1 VTDFEH
7 PTSRPDP
14 VSQPGPNRLRF
25 DISATSVSTDGTAR
39 AGTVT
44 TSRGSFQTP
53 VFMPVG
59 TRGVVRALGPDD
71 LELLGAQIILGN
83 TYHLMMRPGTD
94 LVEEMGGLH
103 KFADW
108 SGHMLTDS
116 GGYQVFSLDPKVDDD
131 GVTFKSV
138 YDGSMHRFTPERA
151 VFVQEQIGAD
161 ISMVL
166 DVCAALPSTPTILR
180 QALERTA
187 EWAQRCANARTRE
200 DQCLFGIAQG
210 GTDLALRKESAQR
223 TVAIGFDGYAI
234 GGLSVGESRDEML
247 PSIQAAVS
255 ELPRDRPR
263 YLMGVGD
270 PISLIEGVARGID
283 MFDCVLPTRLARH
296 GTALTSTGKIAI
308 KNAVHAKSEEPID
321 ADCPCMTCQRFSRGY
336 LRHLIAVGEQSAAR
350 FMSIHNLSY
359 LLRLMRSA
367 RVAIEDGTFQTLRQ
381 QTLTIWDQPAV

>member
-1 VTDFEH
+1 MTTAL
-7 PTSRPDP
+7 PTSSSPLQF
-14 VSQPGPNRLRF
+14 VV
-25 DISATSVSTDGTAR
+25 SATSVSPAGVAR
-39 AGTVT
+39 AATVT
-44 TSRGSFQTP
+44 TPRGSFQTP

-71 LELLGAQIILGN
+71 LETLSAQIILGN

-108 SGHMLTDS
+108 SGHLLTDS
-116 GGYQVFSLDPKVDDD
+116 GGYQVFSLDPKVDNE
-131 GVTFKSV
+131 GVTFRSV
-138 YDGSMHRFTPERA
+138 YDGSLHRFTPERA

-161 ISMVL
+161 IAMVL
-166 DVCAALPSTPTILR
+166 DVCAALPSTPQILR

-187 EWAQRCANARTRE
+187 DWAQRCQSARTRA
-200 DQCLFGIAQG
+200 DQCVFGIAQG
-210 GTDLALRKESAQR
+210 GTDLDLRKESAQR

-247 PSIQAAVS
+247 PSIEAAVS
-255 ELPRDRPR
+255 ELPADRPR

-270 PISLIEGVARGID
+270 PISLIEAVARGVD

-308 KNAVHAKSEEPID
+308 KNATFARSEEPID
-321 ADCPCMTCQRFSRGY
+321 ANCPCMTCQRFSRGY
-336 LRHLIAVGEQSAAR
+336 IRHLIAVGEQSAAR

-367 RVAIEDGTFQTLRQ
+367 RVSIEDGTFQEFRRETVAL
-381 QTLTIWDQPAV
+381 WEGPAH